1 MSRTSVLAITT
12 AIFLGLTWITFFVRA
27 WVRIKLVKKVGM
39 DDKWMVA
46 AQVQLSKPNLLHPST
61 IMLTVMIDSLHSLH
75 HNDPHRNSL
84 RLWKTHIRSL
94 T

>member
-1 MSRTSVLAITT
+1 MSRTSTLAITT
-12 AIFLGLTWITFFVRA
+12 AVFLGLTWVTFFVRA

-46 AQVQLSKPNLLHPST
+46 AQVRNSEDVSVGLHSDN
-61 IMLTVMIDSLHSLH
+61 MIDSLHRLH

-84 RLWKTHIRSL
+84 WLRETHR
-94 T
+94 